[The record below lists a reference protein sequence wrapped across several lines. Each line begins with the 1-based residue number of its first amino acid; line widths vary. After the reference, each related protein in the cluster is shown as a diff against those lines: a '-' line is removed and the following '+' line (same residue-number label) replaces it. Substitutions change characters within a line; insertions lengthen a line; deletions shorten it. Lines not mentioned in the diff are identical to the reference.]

1 MKKGIL
7 LNSPISS
14 VISRL
19 GHTDKITIADAGL
32 PIPSSVERIDL
43 ALTQGIPDFMS
54 VLQTI
59 THEMQVEAI
68 MLAEEIKTINPSL
81 FNEITSYLHLLEQEQ
96 KKPIQ
101 IIYVS
106 HEAFKKQLTE
116 NKAVIRTG
124 ECTPYANIVL
134 FSGVTF

>member
-1 MKKGIL
+1 MKKGVL
-7 LNSPISS
+7 LNSLISS

-32 PIPSSVERIDL
+32 PIPPSVERIDL

-54 VLQTI
+54 VLQTV
-59 THEMQVEAI
+59 THEMQIEAV

-81 FNEITSYLHLLEQEQ
+81 FNEIISYLHLLEQEQ

-116 NKAVIRTG
+116 NRAVIRTG

>member
-1 MKKGIL
+1 MKKGVL

-59 THEMQVEAI
+59 THEMQVEAV
-68 MLAEEIKTINPSL
+68 MLAEEIKTINLSL
-81 FNEITSYLHLLEQEQ
+81 FNEILSYLYLLEQEQ
-96 KKPIQ
+96 KKSIQ
-101 IIYVS
+101 IMYVS
-106 HEAFKKQLTE
+106 HEGFKKQLTE

>member
-1 MKKGIL
+1 MKKGVL

-54 VLQTI
+54 VLQTV
-59 THEMQVEAI
+59 THEMQIEAV

-81 FNEITSYLHLLEQEQ
+81 FNEILSYLNLLEQEQ

-101 IIYVS
+101 ITYVL
-106 HEAFKKQLTE
+106 HEVFKKQRPE

>member
-1 MKKGIL
+1 MKKGVL
-7 LNSPISS
+7 LNSSISS
-14 VISRL
+14 VIARL

-59 THEMQVEAI
+59 THEMQVEAV
-68 MLAEEIKTINPSL
+68 MLAIEIKNINPLL
-81 FNEITSYLHLLEQEQ
+81 FSEITRYLHLLEQQQ
-96 KKPIQ
+96 KKPIE
-101 IIYVS
+101 IIYVT
-106 HEAFKKQLTE
+106 HEEFKKQLPD

-124 ECTPYANIVL
+124 ECSPCANIVL

>member
-1 MKKGIL
+1 MKKGVL

-32 PIPSSVERIDL
+32 PIPSSVERIDI

-59 THEMQVEAI
+59 THEMQVEAV

-81 FNEITSYLHLLEQEQ
+81 FNEILSYLYLLEQEQ
-96 KKPIQ
+96 KKSIQ
-101 IIYVS
+101 IMYVS

>member
-1 MKKGIL
+1 MKKGVL

-32 PIPSSVERIDL
+32 PIPSSVERIDR
-43 ALTQGIPDFMS
+43 ALTQGIPNFMS

-59 THEMQVEAI
+59 THEMQVEAV

-81 FNEITSYLHLLEQEQ
+81 FNEILSYLYLLEQEQ
-96 KKPIQ
+96 KKSIQ
-101 IIYVS
+101 IMYVS

>member
-1 MKKGIL
+1 MKKGVL

-59 THEMQVEAI
+59 THEMQVEAV
-68 MLAEEIKTINPSL
+68 MLAEEIKIINPIL
-81 FNEITSYLHLLEQEQ
+81 FNEIVSYLNLLEQEQ
-96 KKPIQ
+96 KKNIQ

>member
-1 MKKGIL
+1 MKKGVL

-59 THEMQVEAI
+59 THEMQIEAV

-81 FNEITSYLHLLEQEQ
+81 FNEILSYLYLLEQEQ
-96 KKPIQ
+96 KKSIQ
-101 IIYVS
+101 IMYVS

>member
-1 MKKGIL
+1 MKKGVL

-59 THEMQVEAI
+59 THEMQVEAV
-68 MLAEEIKTINPSL
+68 MLADEIKTINPSL

-101 IIYVS
+101 IISVS
-106 HEAFKKQLTE
+106 HETLKKQLTE

>member
-1 MKKGIL
+1 MKKGVL

-59 THEMQVEAI
+59 THEMQVEAV
-68 MLAEEIKTINPSL
+68 MLADEIKTINPSL
-81 FNEITSYLHLLEQEQ
+81 FNEIISYLHLLEQEQ

-101 IIYVS
+101 IISVS
-106 HEAFKKQLTE
+106 HETLKKQLTE

>member
-1 MKKGIL
+1 MKKGVL

-59 THEMQVEAI
+59 THEMQVEAV

-81 FNEITSYLHLLEQEQ
+81 FNEIIAYLHLLEQEQ

-101 IIYVS
+101 IMCVS

>member
-1 MKKGIL
+1 MKKGVL

-59 THEMQVEAI
+59 THEMQVEAV
-68 MLAEEIKTINPSL
+68 MLADEIKTINPSL
-81 FNEITSYLHLLEQEQ
+81 FNEILSYLYLLEQEQ
-96 KKPIQ
+96 KKSIQ
-101 IIYVS
+101 IMYVS

>member
-1 MKKGIL
+1 MKKGVL

-43 ALTQGIPDFMS
+43 ALTQGISDFMS
-54 VLQTI
+54 VLQTV
-59 THEMQVEAI
+59 THEMQIEAV

-81 FNEITSYLHLLEQEQ
+81 FNEILSYLNLLEQEQ

-101 IIYVS
+101 ITYVL
-106 HEAFKKQLTE
+106 HEVFKKQLPE

>member
-1 MKKGIL
+1 MKKGVL

-54 VLQTI
+54 VLQTV
-59 THEMQVEAI
+59 THEMQIEAV
-68 MLAEEIKTINPSL
+68 MLAEEIKTINLSL
-81 FNEITSYLHLLEQEQ
+81 FNEIISYLHLLEQEQ

-116 NKAVIRTG
+116 NRAVIRTG

>member
-1 MKKGIL
+1 MKKGVL

-43 ALTQGIPDFMS
+43 ALTQDIPDFMS
-54 VLQTI
+54 VLQTV
-59 THEMQVEAI
+59 THEMQIEAV

-81 FNEITSYLHLLEQEQ
+81 FNEILSYLNLLEQEQ

-101 IIYVS
+101 IMYVS

-134 FSGVTF
+134 FSGVAF

>member
-1 MKKGIL
+1 MKKGVL

-54 VLQTI
+54 VLQTV
-59 THEMQVEAI
+59 THEMQIEAV

-81 FNEITSYLHLLEQEQ
+81 FNEILSYLNLLEQEQ

-101 IIYVS
+101 ITYVL
-106 HEAFKKQLTE
+106 HEVFKKQLPE

>member
-1 MKKGIL
+1 MKKGVL

-54 VLQTI
+54 VLQTV
-59 THEMQVEAI
+59 THEMQIEAV

-81 FNEITSYLHLLEQEQ
+81 FNEILSYLNLLEQEQ

-101 IIYVS
+101 IMYVS

>member
-1 MKKGIL
+1 MKKGVL

-43 ALTQGIPDFMS
+43 ALTQGIPGFMS

-59 THEMQVEAI
+59 THEMQVEAV

-81 FNEITSYLHLLEQEQ
+81 FNEILSYLYLLEQEQ
-96 KKPIQ
+96 KKSIQ
-101 IIYVS
+101 IMYVS

>member
-1 MKKGIL
+1 MKKGVL

-59 THEMQVEAI
+59 THEMQVEAV

-81 FNEITSYLHLLEQEQ
+81 FNEIIAYLHLLEQEQ

-101 IIYVS
+101 IMYVS

>member
-1 MKKGIL
+1 MKKGVL

-14 VISRL
+14 LISRL

-59 THEMQVEAI
+59 THEMQVEAV

-81 FNEITSYLHLLEQEQ
+81 FNEIISYLHLLEQEQ

-101 IIYVS
+101 IMSVS
-106 HEAFKKQLTE
+106 HEALKKQLTE

>member
-1 MKKGIL
+1 MKKGVL
-7 LNSPISS
+7 LNSSISS

-59 THEMQVEAI
+59 THEMQVEAV
-68 MLAEEIKTINPSL
+68 MLADEIKTINPSL
-81 FNEITSYLHLLEQEQ
+81 FNEIISYLHLLEQEQ

-101 IIYVS
+101 IISVS
-106 HEAFKKQLTE
+106 HETFKKQLTE

>member
-1 MKKGIL
+1 MKKGVL

-59 THEMQVEAI
+59 THEMQVEAV
-68 MLAEEIKTINPSL
+68 MLAEEIKTINPLL
-81 FNEITSYLHLLEQEQ
+81 FNEIVSYLYLLEQEQ

-101 IIYVS
+101 IMYVS

>member
-1 MKKGIL
+1 MKKGVL

-59 THEMQVEAI
+59 THEMQVEAV
-68 MLAEEIKTINPSL
+68 MLAEEIKTINPIL
-81 FNEITSYLHLLEQEQ
+81 FKEIVSYLNLLEQEQ

-101 IIYVS
+101 ITYVS
-106 HEAFKKQLTE
+106 HETFKRQLTE

>member
-1 MKKGIL
+1 MKKGVL

-32 PIPSSVERIDL
+32 PIPSSVERIDI

-59 THEMQVEAI
+59 THEMQVEAV

-81 FNEITSYLHLLEQEQ
+81 INEILSFLYLLDQEQ
-96 KKPIQ
+96 KKSIQ
-101 IIYVS
+101 IMYVS

>member
-1 MKKGIL
+1 MKKGVL

-59 THEMQVEAI
+59 THEMQVEAV

-81 FNEITSYLHLLEQEQ
+81 FNEILSYLYLLEQEQ
-96 KKPIQ
+96 KKSIQ
-101 IIYVS
+101 IMYVS
-106 HEAFKKQLTE
+106 HEGFKKQLTE

>member
-1 MKKGIL
+1 MKKGVL
-7 LNSPISS
+7 LNSPISN

-32 PIPSSVERIDL
+32 PIPSSVERIDI

-59 THEMQVEAI
+59 THEMQVEAV

-81 FNEITSYLHLLEQEQ
+81 FNEILSYLYLLEQEQ
-96 KKPIQ
+96 KKSIQ
-101 IIYVS
+101 IMYVS

>member
-1 MKKGIL
+1 MKKGVL

-59 THEMQVEAI
+59 THEMQVEAV

-81 FNEITSYLHLLEQEQ
+81 FNEILSYLYLLEQEQ
-96 KKPIQ
+96 KKSIQ
-101 IIYVS
+101 IMYVS
-106 HEAFKKQLTE
+106 HETFKKQLTE

>member
-1 MKKGIL
+1 MKKGVL

-59 THEMQVEAI
+59 THEMQVEAV
-68 MLAEEIKTINPSL
+68 MLAEEIKTINPLL
-81 FNEITSYLHLLEQEQ
+81 FNEIVSYLYLLEQEQ

-101 IIYVS
+101 IMYVS
-106 HEAFKKQLTE
+106 HEAFKRQLTE

>member
-1 MKKGIL
+1 MKKGVL

-59 THEMQVEAI
+59 THEMQVETV

-81 FNEITSYLHLLEQEQ
+81 FNEILSYLYLLEQEQ
-96 KKPIQ
+96 KKSIQ
-101 IIYVS
+101 IMYVS

>member
-1 MKKGIL
+1 MKKGVL

-19 GHTDKITIADAGL
+19 GHTDRITIADAGL

-59 THEMQVEAI
+59 THEMQVEAV

-81 FNEITSYLHLLEQEQ
+81 FNEILSYLYLLEQEQ
-96 KKPIQ
+96 KKSIQ
-101 IIYVS
+101 IMYVS

>member
-1 MKKGIL
+1 MKKGVL

-59 THEMQVEAI
+59 THEMQVEAV

-81 FNEITSYLHLLEQEQ
+81 FNEILSYLYLLEQEQ
-96 KKPIQ
+96 KKSIQ
-101 IIYVS
+101 IMYVS

-116 NKAVIRTG
+116 NKAIIRTG

>member
-1 MKKGIL
+1 MKKGVL

-54 VLQTI
+54 VLQTV
-59 THEMQVEAI
+59 THEMQIEAV

-81 FNEITSYLHLLEQEQ
+81 FNEILSYLNLLEQEQ

-101 IIYVS
+101 IMYVS
-106 HEAFKKQLTE
+106 HEVFKKQLTE

>member
-1 MKKGIL
+1 MKKGVL

-59 THEMQVEAI
+59 THEMQVEAV
-68 MLAEEIKTINPSL
+68 MLAEEIKTINPIL
-81 FNEITSYLHLLEQEQ
+81 FKEIVSYLNLLEQEQ

-101 IIYVS
+101 ITYVS
-106 HEAFKKQLTE
+106 HEAFKRQLTE

>member
-1 MKKGIL
+1 MKKGVL

-59 THEMQVEAI
+59 THEIQVEAV

-81 FNEITSYLHLLEQEQ
+81 FNEILSYLYLLEQEQ
-96 KKPIQ
+96 KKSIQ
-101 IIYVS
+101 IMYVS

>member
-1 MKKGIL
+1 MKKGVL

-59 THEMQVEAI
+59 THEMQVEAV

-81 FNEITSYLHLLEQEQ
+81 FNEILSYLYLLEQEQ
-96 KKPIQ
+96 KKSIQ
-101 IIYVS
+101 IMYIS
-106 HEAFKKQLTE
+106 HEGFKKQLTE

>member
-1 MKKGIL
+1 MKKGVL

-32 PIPSSVERIDL
+32 PIPSSVERIDI

-59 THEMQVEAI
+59 THEMQVEAV

-81 FNEITSYLHLLEQEQ
+81 FNEILSYLYLLEQEQ
-96 KKPIQ
+96 KKSIQ

>member
-1 MKKGIL
+1 MKKGVL

-54 VLQTI
+54 VLQTV
-59 THEMQVEAI
+59 THEMQIEAV

-81 FNEITSYLHLLEQEQ
+81 FNEIIAYLNLLEQEQ

-101 IIYVS
+101 IMYVS
-106 HEAFKKQLTE
+106 HEVFKKQLTE

-134 FSGVTF
+134 CSGVTF